1 MAEHH
6 GPDGPE
12 LTRAAEVD
20 DAAQALLAAWDAAR
34 EQATPRLSWPQLSA
48 LLVVERAEGINLR
61 GLAEQLKM
69 LLSSASRLCDR
80 LVASGMV
87 ERVPGRADRREIA
100 LYLTPSSRAVLAE
113 LRRTRQAM
121 VGAVLERMSPSG
133 RAALLRGLTEFSA
146 AAGQDRQGRSEPAR
160 TA

>member
-6 GPDGPE
+6 GPDGPDPM
-12 LTRAAEVD
+12 RAAAVD

-61 GLAEQLKM
+61 GLAGELKM

-100 LYLTPSSRAVLAE
+100 LYLTPSSRQLLDE
-113 LRRTRQAM
+113 LRLTRREM
-121 VGAVLERMSPSG
+121 LSTVLERMSATG
-133 RAALLRGLTEFSA
+133 RAALIRGLTEFA
-146 AAGQDRQGRSEPAR
+146 AAADRPGQSESARSA
-160 TA
+160 

>member
-6 GPDGPE
+6 GPDGPDPM
-12 LTRAAEVD
+12 RAAAVD

-61 GLAEQLKM
+61 GLAGELKM

-87 ERVPGRADRREIA
+87 TRVPGRADRREIA
-100 LYLTPSSRAVLAE
+100 LYLTPSSRQLLDE
-113 LRRTRQAM
+113 LRLTRREM
-121 VGAVLERMSPSG
+121 LSTVLERMSATG
-133 RAALLRGLTEFSA
+133 RAALIRGLTEFA
-146 AAGQDRQGRSEPAR
+146 AAADRPGQSESARSA
-160 TA
+160 

>member
-6 GPDGPE
+6 GPDGPDPMH
-12 LTRAAEVD
+12 AAAVD

-61 GLAEQLKM
+61 GLAGELKM

-100 LYLTPSSRAVLAE
+100 LYLTPSSRQLLDE
-113 LRRTRQAM
+113 LRLTRREM
-121 VGAVLERMSPSG
+121 LSTVLERMSATG
-133 RAALLRGLTEFSA
+133 RAALIRGLTEFASA
-146 AAGQDRQGRSEPAR
+146 ADRPGKSEPAR
-160 TA
+160 SA